1 MAKKKKQVANHN
13 IKLLLNETIR
23 HLGKVGDVVE
33 VKPGYARNYLL
44 PHNLAMMP
52 TPDNLK
58 RIEAKRKE
66 YERLETERRER
77 QQALLASLENYEV
90 TLERRAN
97 ERGHLYGS
105 VSASDIAHALREA
118 GVGRDQNIEVEAEDI
133 NLHGKIDHVGAFTA
147 DMRFANDLMQE
158 IRVIVNPD
166 AESRAT
172 MEEYRRDQKQ
182 REQEAQRVEAADA
195 AAGA

>member
-1 MAKKKKQVANHN
+1 MPKKKQVANHN

-44 PHNLAMMP
+44 PHGLAMMP

-66 YERLETERRER
+66 YERIEAEQRTR
-77 QQALLASLENYEV
+77 QQGLLAALENYEV
-90 TLERRAN
+90 VLERKVN

-105 VSASDIAHALREA
+105 VSASDLARALREA
-118 GVGRDQNIEVEAEDI
+118 GFGEKHDVEIEAGDI
-133 NLHGKIDHVGAFTA
+133 NLHGKIDHIGTFTF
-147 DMRFANDLMQE
+147 DIRFTDELMQE
-158 IRVIVNPD
+158 LKVTVNAD
-166 AESRAT
+166 EESKAA
-172 MEEYRRDQKQ
+172 MEEYRRDQKA
-182 REQEAQRVEAADA
+182 REQAAAKAEAAEA
-195 AAGA
+195 AAQA